1 MNKKSAVLLAVLMVV
16 MSGIATAAY
25 KDQINRDGHVL
36 QRSDIALG
44 GLMVGTTRAQVE
56 AIYGAPT
63 ARTEPRMSPA
73 LDEMMDEYTYG
84 TSFKVI
90 FIKDMVMYLNT
101 NAHNGIAT
109 PAGVTVGDPA
119 ERVMQTYGKPWRD
132 TKYEDGSENLVYR
145 DPYDIAIV
153 FRTEQGKITYIG
165 IVGSEG
171 VSEDADQWGLLYEK
185 RVQQPFFIAS
195 TFPKMRS
202 AMWYDLLAPTRSPS
216 RQ

>member
-1 MNKKSAVLLAVLMVV
+1 MNKKIAVLLAVLMLV
-16 MSGIATAAY
+16 MSGIAAAAY

-90 FIKDMVMYLNT
+90 FIKDTVMYLNT

-132 TKYEDGSENLVYR
+132 TKYEDGRENLVYR

-153 FRTEQGKITYIG
+153 FRTEQGKIIYIG
-165 IVGSEG
+165 IVGSE
-171 VSEDADQWGLLYEK
+171 
-185 RVQQPFFIAS
+185 
-195 TFPKMRS
+195 
-202 AMWYDLLAPTRSPS
+202 
-216 RQ
+216 

>member
-90 FIKDMVMYLNT
+90 FIKDTVMYLNT

-132 TKYEDGSENLVYR
+132 TKYEDGRENLVYR

-153 FRTEQGKITYIG
+153 FRTEQGKIIYIG
-165 IVGSEG
+165 IVGSE
-171 VSEDADQWGLLYEK
+171 
-185 RVQQPFFIAS
+185 
-195 TFPKMRS
+195 
-202 AMWYDLLAPTRSPS
+202 
-216 RQ
+216 

>member
-1 MNKKSAVLLAVLMVV
+1 MMNKKIAVLLAVLMLV

-90 FIKDMVMYLNT
+90 FIKDTVMYLNT

-132 TKYEDGSENLVYR
+132 TKYEDGRENLVYR
-145 DPYDIAIV
+145 DQYDIAIV

-165 IVGSEG
+165 IVGSE
-171 VSEDADQWGLLYEK
+171 
-185 RVQQPFFIAS
+185 
-195 TFPKMRS
+195 
-202 AMWYDLLAPTRSPS
+202 
-216 RQ
+216 

>member
-84 TSFKVI
+84 TSFKII
-90 FIKDMVMYLNT
+90 FVKDTVMYLNT

-119 ERVMQTYGKPWRD
+119 DKIMQTYGKPWRD
-132 TKYEDGSENLVYR
+132 TKYEDGKENFVYR
-145 DPYDIAIV
+145 DKYDIAIV
-153 FRTEQGKITYIG
+153 FCTEHGKITYIG
-165 IVGSEG
+165 IVGSE
-171 VSEDADQWGLLYEK
+171 
-185 RVQQPFFIAS
+185 
-195 TFPKMRS
+195 
-202 AMWYDLLAPTRSPS
+202 
-216 RQ
+216 

>member
-1 MNKKSAVLLAVLMVV
+1 MNKKIAVLLAVLMLV
-16 MSGIATAAY
+16 MSGIAAAAY

-90 FIKDMVMYLNT
+90 FIKDTVMYLNT

-119 ERVMQTYGKPWRD
+119 ERVMQTYGKTWRD
-132 TKYEDGSENLVYR
+132 TK
-145 DPYDIAIV
+145 
-153 FRTEQGKITYIG
+153 
-165 IVGSEG
+165 
-171 VSEDADQWGLLYEK
+171 
-185 RVQQPFFIAS
+185 
-195 TFPKMRS
+195 
-202 AMWYDLLAPTRSPS
+202 
-216 RQ
+216 

>member
-1 MNKKSAVLLAVLMVV
+1 MSLWILFLFSCSTSFYNEPRFLDYNFWRLRIMNKKIAVLLAVLMLV

-90 FIKDMVMYLNT
+90 FIKDTVMYLNT

-132 TKYEDGSENLVYR
+132 TKYEDGRENLVYR

-165 IVGSEG
+165 IVGSE
-171 VSEDADQWGLLYEK
+171 
-185 RVQQPFFIAS
+185 
-195 TFPKMRS
+195 
-202 AMWYDLLAPTRSPS
+202 
-216 RQ
+216 